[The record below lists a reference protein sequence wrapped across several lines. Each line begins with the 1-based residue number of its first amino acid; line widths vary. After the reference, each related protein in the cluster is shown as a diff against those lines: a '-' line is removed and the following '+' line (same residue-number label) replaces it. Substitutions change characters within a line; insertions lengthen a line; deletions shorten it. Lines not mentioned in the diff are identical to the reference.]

1 MISIN
6 ATLVV
11 QVIQFLILV
20 FILNRLMFRPIL
32 KLIKER
38 SEYIEKTRNEIKN
51 IEVDTARV
59 RDEYLL
65 READARKEANR
76 ERNRIRHAGIANAE
90 EFLNDSR
97 KEVTSIKA
105 EADDEAEEQV
115 SKARPLLQDEAEVL
129 AQVIIERVIGRR
141 VAG

>member
-32 KLIKER
+32 KLIKDR

-51 IEVDTARV
+51 IEVDTVRV

-76 ERNRIRHAGIANAE
+76 ERNRIRDAGFANAE

>member
-32 KLIKER
+32 KLVKER
-38 SEYIEKTRNEIKN
+38 AEYIEKTKNEIEN
-51 IEVDTARV
+51 IELDTAQV

-65 READARKEANR
+65 RETNARKDAAL
-76 ERNRIRHAGIANAE
+76 ERSRIRDTGIAHAE
-90 EFLNDSR
+90 GFLNDSR
-97 KEVTSIKA
+97 KEVTSIRA
-105 EADDEAEEQV
+105 EADSEAEEQLN
-115 SKARPLLQDEAEVL
+115 KTRPLLQDEAEVL
-129 AQVIIERVIGRR
+129 AEEIMERVIGRR
-141 VAG
+141 IAG

>member
-32 KLIKER
+32 KLVKER
-38 SEYIEKTRNEIKN
+38 AEYIEKTKNEIEN
-51 IEVDTARV
+51 IELDTAQV

-65 READARKEANR
+65 RETNARKDAAL
-76 ERNRIRHAGIANAE
+76 ERSRIRDTGIAHAE
-90 EFLNDSR
+90 GFLNDSIN
-97 KEVTSIKA
+97 EVTSIRA
-105 EADDEAEEQV
+105 EADSEAEEQLN
-115 SKARPLLQDEAEVL
+115 KTRPSLQDEAEVL
-129 AQVIIERVIGRR
+129 AEEIMERVIGRR
-141 VAG
+141 IAG

>member
-38 SEYIEKTRNEIKN
+38 AEHIEKTKNEIED
-51 IEVDTARV
+51 IELDTARV

-65 READARKEANR
+65 RETNARKDAAL
-76 ERNRIRHAGIANAE
+76 ERSRIKDTGIAHAE
-90 EFLNDSR
+90 GFLNDSR
-97 KEVTSIKA
+97 KEVTSIRA
-105 EADDEAEEQV
+105 EADSEAEEQLN
-115 SKARPLLQDEAEVL
+115 KTRPSLQDEAEVL
-129 AQVIIERVIGRR
+129 AEEIMERVIGRR
-141 VAG
+141 IAG

>member
-32 KLIKER
+32 RLINARKEF
-38 SEYIEKTRNEIKN
+38 IDKTKNEIEN
-51 IEVDTARV
+51 IELDTKRL

-65 READARKEANR
+65 RETHARKAASR
-76 ERNRIRHAGIANAE
+76 ERTRIRDEGIISAE
-90 EFLNDSR
+90 EFLDVSR
-97 KEVTSIKA
+97 KEVTSIRA
-105 EADDEAEEQV
+105 EAEKTAEEQLN
-115 SKARPLLQDEAEVL
+115 KTRPFLQGEAEVL
-129 AQVIIERVIGRR
+129 AEDITERVIGRR
-141 VAG
+141 IAG